1 MPKSQLFIIIIAALL
16 VAGMYYLPK
25 VVVDNQDKKL
35 DKSTAATGGQANSE
49 SAMGHSEALAP
60 EVAQKLQVF
69 QKQYA
74 QASQTDQKIAWL
86 DSIASIFRANNR
98 FDSAAHYT
106 HRLADLMPTEQG
118 WQRAGDAYFEA
129 FRFAMAVDAKKADAL
144 GTKAR
149 EFYDRILAKNPKNY
163 SAQANKAM
171 TYVVTANPMQGIQLL
186 RQILEQDP
194 NNQLAMLNLGLLAI
208 QSGQFDRAVER
219 FEKLLALNPNHY
231 DAKLYLAQ
239 SYAETNQKPKAI
251 KILEELASLKIDSL
265 AAYRETA
272 KDYLKQLKN

>member
-1 MPKSQLFIIIIAALL
+1 MPKSQLMVSLVAVLL
-16 VAGMYYLPK
+16 IAGMYFLPK
-25 VVVDNQDKKL
+25 VVVDNQDKQLGKPTTPQVG
-35 DKSTAATGGQANSE
+35 KEKSE
-49 SAMGHSEALAP
+49 SEMGHSSALSP
-60 EVAQKLQVF
+60 ELAKKVQAFRTKLE
-69 QKQYA
+69 
-74 QASQTDQKIAWL
+74 QASNTIQKIGWL
-86 DSIASIFRANNR
+86 DSITAIFRVNNR

-106 HRLADLMPTEQG
+106 QQIADLMPHEQG

-144 GTKAR
+144 GSKAR

-163 SAQANKAM
+163 SAKANKAM

-186 RQILEQDP
+186 RQILDEDP

-219 FEKLLALNPNHY
+219 FEKLLALNPNNW

-239 SYAETNQKPKAI
+239 SYLETNQKPKAI
-251 KILEELASLKIDSL
+251 KLLEELANLQADSL
-265 AAYRETA
+265 QPYRDTA
-272 KDYLKQLKN
+272 KDYLKQIK